1 MFLVLQIFPQYN
13 VDAAGY
19 GGIVDLRQFMHLF
32 QDRLI
37 QRNTDFCFQW
47 FHFYHLSIIYHQ
59 VELNIAFSYQIAYNP
74 TKEMIWNGK
83 GKKTPPSYDEEVFEA
98 NFSEFWESQ
107 ECDDLNW
114 VLYDLIKAAY
124 AAGYRTAGK
133 EPPEYRR
140 KVRTSFTVVERE
152 KG

>member
-1 MFLVLQIFPQYN
+1 M
-13 VDAAGY
+13 
-19 GGIVDLRQFMHLF
+19 
-32 QDRLI
+32 
-37 QRNTDFCFQW
+37 
-47 FHFYHLSIIYHQ
+47 
-59 VELNIAFSYQIAYNP
+59 
-74 TKEMIWNGK
+74 
-83 GKKTPPSYDEEVFEA
+83 FEA